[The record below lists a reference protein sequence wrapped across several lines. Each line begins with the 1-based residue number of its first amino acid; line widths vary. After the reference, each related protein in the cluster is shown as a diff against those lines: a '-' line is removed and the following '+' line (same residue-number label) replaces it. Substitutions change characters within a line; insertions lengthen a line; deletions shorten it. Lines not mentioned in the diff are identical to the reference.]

1 MNYKKDSNFT
11 FEFKKKKKNLPQINK
26 LSCMRL
32 KKKNYPKVEKLTFER
47 QESLHLNNLWI

>member
-11 FEFKKKKKNLPQINK
+11 FEFNKKKKKLPQINK